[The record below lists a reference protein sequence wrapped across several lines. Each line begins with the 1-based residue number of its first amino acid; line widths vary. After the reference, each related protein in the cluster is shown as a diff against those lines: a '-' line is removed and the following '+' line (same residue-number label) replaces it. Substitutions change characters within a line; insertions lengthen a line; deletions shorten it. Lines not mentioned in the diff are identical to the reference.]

1 MHHLARRTHPVRGAA
16 GIIAATAL
24 LLALLPAVP
33 ADAAPSVDAV
43 TTTAFHQTA
52 GSGPHGA

>member
-1 MHHLARRTHPVRGAA
+1 MHHLPRRTHPVRGAA

-33 ADAAPSVDAV
+33 AEAAPSVDAV
-43 TTTAFHQTA
+43 PTITFHQTA
-52 GSGPHGA
+52 GSGPRWV